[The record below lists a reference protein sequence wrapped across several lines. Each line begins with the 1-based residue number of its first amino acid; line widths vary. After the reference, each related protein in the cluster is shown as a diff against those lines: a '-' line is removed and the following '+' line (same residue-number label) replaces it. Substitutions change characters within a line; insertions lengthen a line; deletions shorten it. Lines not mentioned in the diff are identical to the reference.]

1 MKTKMKTT
9 NLKTPL
15 LGRACPGVSGGWGRL
30 FLLLFILGFST
41 AKAQVALGTTEPD
54 ASAILEL
61 DATDR
66 GFLPPRLTSAQRD
79 AIAIPV
85 EGLMI
90 YNTNTKC
97 LQVYDGRFW
106 ISACNGVADV
116 PTVLGANGVEW
127 MDRNL
132 GASQVATSSTD
143 ADSYGDLYQW
153 GRATDGH
160 EKRNSSTTTTLS
172 SSDTPGHGDFIVAP
186 NSPYDWRIP
195 QNDNLWQG
203 TGGTNNP
210 CPAGYRV
217 PTDAEWDAE
226 RLSWS
231 SNNAAGA
238 FASPLKLPSAGVR
251 LYTDGSILLVGSEG
265 YYWSSTD
272 YGTSTRYLLLKSSGT
287 AVGSAARAGAGSVR
301 CLKD

>member
-30 FLLLFILGFST
+30 FLLLFILGLNT
-41 AKAQVALGTTEPD
+41 AKAQVAVGTTEPD

-79 AIAIPV
+79 AITNPA
-85 EGLMI
+85 EGLTI
-90 YNTNTKC
+90 YNTDKKC
-97 LQVYDGRFW
+97 LDTYNGVRW
-106 ISACNGVADV
+106 IACNSIGPTDV
-116 PTVLGANGVEW
+116 YNPATGQIW

-153 GRATDGH
+153 GRAADGH
-160 EKRNSSTTTTLS
+160 EKRNSGTTSTLS
-172 SSDTPGHGDFIVAP
+172 SSDTPGHGDFILSSALP
-186 NSPYDWRIP
+186 FDWRSP

-203 TGGTNNP
+203 IGGTNNP
-210 CPAGYRV
+210 CPSGYRL
-217 PTDAEWDAE
+217 PTEAEWNAE

-231 SNNAAGA
+231 SQDAAGA
-238 FASPLKLPSAGVR
+238 YASLLKLPVAGRRYHITGGLV
-251 LYTDGSILLVGSEG
+251 SVGSSG
-265 YYWSSTD
+265 NYWSSTVS
-272 YGTSTRYLLLKSSGT
+272 GTSVWDFYFSSGNAGMFT
-287 AVGSAARAGAGSVR
+287 FLRASGESVR
-301 CLKD
+301 CLKY